1 MILDDIVAAKKKRLV
16 RHKENV
22 SEQDM
27 KNLALNEKRVPISFY
42 NALRKQGL
50 SIIGEFKKAS
60 PSHGK
65 MNNKIELTDRID
77 QYNNAVDAI
86 SCLTEEDYFLGNTD
100 YLKQIRK
107 ITNLPIIRK
116 DFIIDEYQVQYFL
129 LLQYLT
135 MKSSKNYMTWHTAF
149 HLTFCAKFIT
159 KRKCKE

>member
-65 MNNKIELTDRID
+65 MNNKIELTDRIIMRLM
-77 QYNNAVDAI
+77 QYHV
-86 SCLTEEDYFLGNTD
+86 S
-100 YLKQIRK
+100 LKK
-107 ITNLPIIRK
+107 IIFSEILIILNR
-116 DFIIDEYQVQYFL
+116 
-129 LLQYLT
+129 
-135 MKSSKNYMTWHTAF
+135 
-149 HLTFCAKFIT
+149 
-159 KRKCKE
+159 